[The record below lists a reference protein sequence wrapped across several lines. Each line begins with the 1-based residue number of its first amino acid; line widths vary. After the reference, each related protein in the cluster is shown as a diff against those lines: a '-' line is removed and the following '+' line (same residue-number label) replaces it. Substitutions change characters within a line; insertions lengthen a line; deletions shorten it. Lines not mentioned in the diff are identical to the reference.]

1 MRTLSATFFLL
12 FLTAFSP
19 AASAAEL
26 PAAFKLPVWGNEVE
40 KVCPWKSVTEE
51 GYIRLIRTENNE
63 GRQALYVQWI
73 KQGIAGNDPEI
84 VATRQLDS
92 MEAHNISNLT
102 MPESFL
108 SSMACHLTT
117 DADNAVNDRRYRFV
131 IELKGPGEMS
141 VAVTRMFDEEMQA
154 ETETLIREEGWV
166 RVD

>member
-1 MRTLSATFFLL
+1 MRYISAGFCL
-12 FLTAFSP
+12 FASNLWVNTVTADELTPFDQ
-19 AASAAEL
+19 
-26 PAAFKLPVWGNEVE
+26 LPVSINAVQQ
-40 KVCPWKSVTEE
+40 VCPWKSVTEE

-63 GRQALYVQWI
+63 GRQALYVQWV
-73 KQGIAGNDPEI
+73 KQGLEGHDPEI

-92 MEAHNISNLT
+92 MEARNISSLT

-108 SSMACHLTT
+108 SSTACHLTT
-117 DADNAVNDRRYRFV
+117 DADNAVNDRRYRFE